1 MDEIEA
7 LQAAARQCLS
17 RLCKTANAEEREAL
31 LKRMAECWEQADELQ
46 RRSTTAAR

>member
-7 LQAAARQCLS
+7 LQATARQCLS
-17 RLCKTANAEEREAL
+17 QMRKAVNAEERQSL
-31 LKRMAECWEQADELQ
+31 LKRIAECWEQADELE